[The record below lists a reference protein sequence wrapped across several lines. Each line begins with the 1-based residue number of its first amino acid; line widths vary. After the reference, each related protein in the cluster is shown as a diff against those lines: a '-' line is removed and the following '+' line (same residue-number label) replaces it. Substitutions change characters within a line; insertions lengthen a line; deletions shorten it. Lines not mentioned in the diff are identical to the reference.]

1 MCRSAKSRAGLDV
14 ARLHVVAAGQV
25 AARDDRIATASENGD
40 AVPRFLTAP
49 HRAVASLGKR
59 VLRKFPVGRFK
70 LLQADHVWL
79 CRLQPGEQISKP
91 LVDVVDVEGGDFH
104 GARRKLAC
112 RTDKSQSALGHKQ
125 TLGVVLPMSAL
136 PPESRHRLAPRGNLR
151 FVPIADMLAVKAFG
165 VQ

>member
-112 RTDKSQSALGHKQ
+112 RTDSLPWDNRQ